1 MKIRTILERKQPG
14 VVTINMLSTLKVAAE
29 LMARRC
35 IAALVVTEDGKPVG
49 LLSERHIVEVFARE
63 GKLAEEMRIRQI
75 LDRQLTAISPDDSI
89 KRAMSLMTD
98 NRLRHLPV
106 MNENELVGI
115 VSLGDLVKQRLLE
128 LELEAN
134 VLRDIYIAAH

>member
-29 LMARRC
+29 LMARRR